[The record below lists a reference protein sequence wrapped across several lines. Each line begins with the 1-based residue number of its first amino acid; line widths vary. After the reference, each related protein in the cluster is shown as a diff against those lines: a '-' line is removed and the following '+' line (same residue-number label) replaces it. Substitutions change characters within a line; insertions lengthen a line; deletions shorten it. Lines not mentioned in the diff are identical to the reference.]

1 MIPGQPNN
9 VSNILP
15 TFRPQERWVKKA
27 HNHGVFSTYPTF
39 PTFLPQD
46 NTPIC
51 FQIRTGL
58 PTEEREKRSTTSR
71 SRTLGTLG
79 RSSKAP
85 VHGLIRPNVLF
96 RRTLDD
102 VGLNVGEA
110 HSSAARRAQ
119 LPVTV
124 RGLISHPAADVPVTT
139 PYPAAAILCNS
150 RKVVS
155 HER

>member
-9 VSNILP
+9 VSNILT

-58 PTEEREKRSTTSR
+58 PTEERERRDRRLPGQERWERWVGRAKPLFMGFFDPTFCFGERWM
-71 SRTLGTLG
+71 TLG
-79 RSSKAP
+79 
-85 VHGLIRPNVLF
+85 
-96 RRTLDD
+96 
-102 VGLNVGEA
+102 
-110 HSSAARRAQ
+110 
-119 LPVTV
+119 
-124 RGLISHPAADVPVTT
+124 
-139 PYPAAAILCNS
+139 
-150 RKVVS
+150 
-155 HER
+155 